1 MRRPVAA
8 ATQAQIEAQ
17 NQAAGPDV
25 FVQEGAILLLS
36 TVETAAY
43 WKCKPP
49 SIEEIH
55 WQADQQISKEIVR
68 QALLKLLE
76 NGYDFAAGR
85 AEDVQA
91 AREHAARNGGSLEV
105 SP

>member
-1 MRRPVAA
+1 M
-8 ATQAQIEAQ
+8 
-17 NQAAGPDV
+17 
-25 FVQEGAILLLS
+25 LS
-36 TVETAAY
+36 TAETASY

-76 NGYDFAAGR
+76 NGYDFASGR

-91 AREHAARNGGSLEV
+91 ALEPPRLAQLDAPLV
-105 SP
+105 